1 MFYGTF
7 NLSFDF
13 VKRLQIDFGSFQ
25 RSMIR
30 NKKYLIKFCKGLR
43 LGADDVSTKPVLEV
57 KDLKTYFY
65 LEDDRVAKA
74 VDGVSLKIYPG
85 ETVALV
91 GESGSGKS
99 MTGLSIMRLV
109 RNPGKIINGSIDLD
123 GTDILALSDREIT
136 NVRGNDI
143 SMIFQEPMTAL
154 NPVFTIGNQMIE
166 MLIKHK
172 KMQKKEAIEK
182 AIELLNLVGI
192 PRPKEIIKEY
202 PHQLSGGMRQ
212 RIMIAMAISCEPK
225 LLIADEPTTA
235 LDVTIQAQILE
246 LLEDLKQRLGMG
258 LLLITHDLG
267 LVYEYADRVMV
278 MYGGQIVEQAETIGL
293 LKLTKHPYTEG
304 LLKSI
309 PNIDKDVERLATI
322 EGIVPPAYRFP
333 RGCRFSDRCPY
344 VMEKC
349 LKKNPKLLSYAK
361 DHLVRCYL
369 YEEGSSGNEGSKTK
383 QTSR

>member
-1 MFYGTF
+1 M
-7 NLSFDF
+7 LS
-13 VKRLQIDFGSFQ
+13 
-25 RSMIR
+25 
-30 NKKYLIKFCKGLR
+30 
-43 LGADDVSTKPVLEV
+43 LGADPLSTEPVLKV

-74 VDGVSLKIYPG
+74 VDGVSLDIHPG
-85 ETVALV
+85 ETVAIV

-109 RNPGKIINGSIDLD
+109 RSPGKIINGSISLNGKDL
-123 GTDILALSDREIT
+123 LALSNREIT
-136 NVRGNDI
+136 SVRGNDI
-143 SMIFQEPMTAL
+143 AMIFQEPMTAL

-166 MLIKHK
+166 MLKKHK
-172 KMQKKEAIEK
+172 KMTTKEATNK

-192 PRPKEIIKEY
+192 PRPEEIIKEY

-212 RIMIAMAISCEPK
+212 RVMIAMAISCDPK

-246 LLEDLKQRLGMG
+246 LLENLKQQLGMG

-278 MYGGQIVEQAETIGL
+278 MYGGQIVEHAPTVEL

-333 RGCRFSDRCPY
+333 KGCRFSARCPY

-349 LKKNPKLLSYAK
+349 LESNPELLSY
-361 DHLVRCYL
+361 DENHEVRCYL
-369 YEEGSSGNEGSKTK
+369 YAEGSSERDENKSK
-383 QTSR
+383 QANY

>member
-1 MFYGTF
+1 
-7 NLSFDF
+7 LS
-13 VKRLQIDFGSFQ
+13 
-25 RSMIR
+25 
-30 NKKYLIKFCKGLR
+30 
-43 LGADDVSTKPVLEV
+43 TEPVLKV

-74 VDGVSLKIYPG
+74 VDGVSLDIHPG
-85 ETVALV
+85 ETVAIV

-109 RNPGKIINGSIDLD
+109 RSPGKIINGSISLNGKDL
-123 GTDILALSDREIT
+123 LALSNREIT
-136 NVRGNDI
+136 SVRGNDI
-143 SMIFQEPMTAL
+143 AMIFQEPMTAL

-166 MLIKHK
+166 MLKKHK
-172 KMQKKEAIEK
+172 KMTTKEATNK

-192 PRPKEIIKEY
+192 PRPEEIIKEY

-212 RIMIAMAISCEPK
+212 RVMIAMAISCDPK

-246 LLEDLKQRLGMG
+246 LLENLKQQLGMG
-258 LLLITHDLG
+258 LLLITHYLG

-278 MYGGQIVEQAETIGL
+278 MYGGQIVEHAPTVEL

-304 LLKSI
+304 LLNSI
-309 PNIDKDVERLATI
+309 PNIDEDVERLATI
-322 EGIVPPAYRFP
+322 EGIVPPSYNFP
-333 RGCRFSDRCPY
+333 KGCRFSDRCPH

-349 LKKNPKLLSYAK
+349 LISNPELIQQGD
-361 DHLVRCYL
+361 DHFVRCYL
-369 YEEGSSGNEGSKTK
+369 YEEGSETAHGTESK
-383 QTSR
+383 QTN